1 MRWSIE
7 IVEGDGQKKEK
18 VHSRFL
24 LSVWIIDWVKNW
36 NEIGLES

>member
-1 MRWSIE
+1 MVKREDS
-7 IVEGDGQKKEK
+7 
-18 VHSRFL
+18 SRFL